1 MKLSH
6 VFLFCFFWDLL
17 ANLSVCRSGFF
28 SVYWRRVACVCVCL
42 CNGVAR
48 SIRIMFHDIM
58 LCLPCYIIT
67 TSAYQQSETMPSEI
81 LYKSAKF
88 TIALCRN
95 SYCAYVSIIRLRCA
109 RSFLTIEQMS
119 IRFSV
124 LSCITSMH
132 MATNKELLSVPKLQ

>member
-1 MKLSH
+1 MY
-6 VFLFCFFWDLL
+6 FCFVSSGIYLQTYL
-17 ANLSVCRSGFF
+17 CVEVVSSVCIGG
-28 SVYWRRVACVCVCL
+28 VWHVCVCL

-58 LCLPCYIIT
+58 LCLPYYIIT
-67 TSAYQQSETMPSEI
+67 TSAYQQSEAMPSEI